1 MIKVRKERELE
12 RKAFKLAKERSNI
25 NSGDRDM
32 SRFFILKLKNEI
44 LKELKSEKRQK
55 KKGSIQVESK

>member
-44 LKELKSEKRQK
+44 LKELKA
-55 KKGSIQVESK
+55 